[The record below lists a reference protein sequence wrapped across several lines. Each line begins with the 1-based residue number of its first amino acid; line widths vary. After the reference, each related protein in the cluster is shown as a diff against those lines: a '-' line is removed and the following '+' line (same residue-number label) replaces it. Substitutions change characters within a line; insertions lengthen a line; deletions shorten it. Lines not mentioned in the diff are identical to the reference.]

1 MSSYSSPRSQREL
14 DEAKV
19 YSRMRQQQKAAER
32 RRKKM
37 EENREQRIL
46 KLMGD
51 ILTMMKNLQEQI
63 NLIVEI
69 QSHTREGFETLH
81 KIALSDIGAS
91 KTGEGEDED
100 TY

>member
-1 MSSYSSPRSQREL
+1 
-14 DEAKV
+14 
-19 YSRMRQQQKAAER
+19 
-32 RRKKM
+32 M
-37 EENREQRIL
+37 EENREERIL

>member
-1 MSSYSSPRSQREL
+1 
-14 DEAKV
+14 
-19 YSRMRQQQKAAER
+19 
-32 RRKKM
+32 M
-37 EENREQRIL
+37 EENREERIL

-69 QSHTREGFETLH
+69 QSHTTREGFETLH

-91 KTGEGEDED
+91 KTGEGEEED